1 MKNAISIKFTQQY
14 KDKIKRIKKAPGI
27 TKRYIDSMLH
37 ELATEYIEIFQDGVR
52 KNKFHLE
59 KLKPATIAAKKIK
72 GYKKPRTPLYGKGDD
87 HNKSLINALL
97 IKKIKDGWSVYARWS
112 KHHEANMQ
120 IRQLLY
126 LHENGCI
133 IKRGTTMIRIPPRPA
148 LKLAYSKLMRDF
160 NKGQEAKKIKE
171 LLTTY
176 IQTGKEF
183 K

>member
-1 MKNAISIKFTQQY
+1 MG
-14 KDKIKRIKKAPGI
+14 KRIKRGPVI
-27 TKRYIDSMLH
+27 MKRYIDNLMH
-37 ELATEYIEIFQDGVR
+37 DLATEYIEIFQDGIR

-59 KLKPATIAAKKIK
+59 KLKPGTISAKKK
-72 GYKKPRTPLYGKGDD
+72 RGYKKPRTPLYGMGDD

-112 KHHEANMQ
+112 KHYEANMQ

-148 LKLAYSKLMRDF
+148 LKLAYSKLMREF
-160 NKGQEAKKIKE
+160 NKRGEAKKIKDMI
-171 LLTTY
+171 TTY
-176 IQTGKEF
+176 IKTGREVK
-183 K
+183 